1 MVDARHIEV
10 AKGVRL
16 EVDDSNGDV
25 YIVFRITN
33 EQFKQKI
40 RGNWEDD
47 IEFKVVNKT
56 LVLKE

>member
-1 MVDARHIEV
+1 MSKYKEV

-25 YIVFRITN
+25 YIVFRIID

-40 RGNWEDD
+40 RANWGDD